1 MKPERAIRE
10 LEALKAE
17 ADSPEVQRSTPE
29 HKRWKASVVAV
40 MTAALPPE
48 SATLA
53 KFSNVRYSVGIWS
66 GAPGEA
72 ERDARFFAGRVRD
85 AVALIDAAIYEL
97 GLLAEDDVDATAFD
111 TELWLHVRHSVDEGR
126 WEQVASAA
134 ATFVEDK
141 VRRWSGN
148 PQDDKGNKMFGQPLF
163 AQAFADGGPLRLG
176 SQANEVSGWRN
187 LAIGFTAALGNVD
200 RHNIQERADLRLYAL
215 GVLGL
220 ASLLLTQIRYEHPD
234 AVADSGRRR

>member
-1 MKPERAIRE
+1 M
-10 LEALKAE
+10 
-17 ADSPEVQRSTPE
+17 S
-29 HKRWKASVVAV
+29 
-40 MTAALPPE
+40 AALP
-48 SATLA
+48 SHSDTLS
-53 KFSNVRYSVGIWS
+53 KFSSLRYGVGFSS
-66 GAPGEA
+66 GAPAAA
-72 ERDARFFAGRVRD
+72 ERDARFFAARVRD
-85 AVALIDAAIYEL
+85 AVALIDAAIFEL

-148 PQDDKGNKMFGQPLF
+148 PLDDKGNKMFGQPLF

-176 SQANEVSGWRN
+176 SQANETTGWRN
-187 LAIGFTAALGNVD
+187 LAVGFTAALGNVD
-200 RHNIQERADLRLYAL
+200 RHNIQDRGDLRLYAL

-220 ASLLLTQIRYEHPD
+220 ASLLVTQIRHEHPD
-234 AVADSGRRR
+234 SVPVSAPRR

>member
-1 MKPERAIRE
+1 M
-10 LEALKAE
+10 
-17 ADSPEVQRSTPE
+17 S
-29 HKRWKASVVAV
+29 
-40 MTAALPPE
+40 AALPLH
-48 SATLA
+48 SDTLA
-53 KFSNVRYSVGIWS
+53 KFSSLRYSVGVWS

-141 VRRWSGN
+141 VRRWSGS
-148 PQDDKGNKMFGQPLF
+148 PLDDKGNKMFGQPLF

-176 SQANEVSGWRN
+176 SQPNEALGWRN
-187 LAIGFTAALGNVD
+187 LAVGFTAALGNVD
-200 RHNIQERADLRLYAL
+200 RHNIQERGDLRLYAL

-220 ASLLLTQIRYEHPD
+220 ASLLLTQIHHEHPESVTVN
-234 AVADSGRRR
+234 APRR